1 VISAQDRAQLAALA
15 PSPLPSPPADAS
27 NRFADNGQAAL
38 FGQALFFDT
47 GFSGALLEGDNDG
60 TKATLGVKGQT
71 GRVSCAG
78 CHVAAAG
85 FLDNRSP
92 GSAGISQVSLAA
104 GWSKRRTPSLLDVG
118 QSGLLHWDG
127 RHDALWNQPFGPLE
141 HANEM
146 NSSRLYAAEQIFA
159 RYRVAY
165 EAIFG
170 AMPALDD
177 ANRFPQLAAAQTG
190 CNSLSP
196 PATCHGYPGDGA
208 EYDGLSA
215 ADQQAVTA
223 VWVNAGKAL
232 EAYER
237 KLACGPGRFDA
248 WVNGDASALTPA
260 EQRGAALF
268 VGGGNCISCHSGPY
282 LSDEK
287 FHNTGLVP
295 KTVAAVILDSS
306 DTGAVQG
313 LADDLADPLNTLGVF
328 SDGNPGRL
336 PSAVAPSLSGA
347 FRTPKLRCVSRRPS
361 LMHTGQLS
369 SLLDVASFFN
379 RGGDLVGA
387 STNELK
393 PLGLSAADLLDLQA
407 FLMALEGP
415 GPDASLLAAP

>member
-1 VISAQDRAQLAALA
+1 M
-15 PSPLPSPPADAS
+15 
-27 NRFADNGQAAL
+27 
-38 FGQALFFDT
+38 
-47 GFSGALLEGDNDG
+47 
-60 TKATLGVKGQT
+60 
-71 GRVSCAG
+71 
-78 CHVAAAG
+78 
-85 FLDNRSP
+85 
-92 GSAGISQVSLAA
+92 SLAA

-141 HANEM
+141 HSNEM
-146 NSSRLYAAEQIFA
+146 NSSRLYAAEQIFT
-159 RYRVAY
+159 RYRIAY
-165 EAIFG
+165 EAVFG

-177 ANRFPQLAAAQTG
+177 AARFPQLTAAQTG
-190 CNSLSP
+190 CNSLTP
-196 PATCHGYPGDGA
+196 PATCHGSPGDGA
-208 EYDGLSA
+208 EYDGLAVS
-215 ADQQAVTA
+215 DQQAVTA

-260 EQRGAALF
+260 EQRGAVLF
-268 VGGGNCISCHSGPY
+268 VGSGHCVSCHSGPY

-295 KTVAAVILDSS
+295 RSVAAVILDSS

-313 LADDLADPLNTLGVF
+313 LADDLADPLNTLGAF

-336 PSAVAPSLSGA
+336 PSVVAPSLSGA

-361 LMHTGQLS
+361 FMHTGQMS

-379 RGGDLVGA
+379 RGGDLVGT

-393 PLGLSAADLLDLQA
+393 PLGLSAANLLDLQA
-407 FLMALEGP
+407 LLLALEGP